1 MKLEGYLVDAVLLG
15 ESDGLSPIG
24 NEYFVPLPSSISE
37 KSFGQGQTTQLGYFA
52 FSWSPGQPE
61 KVLI

>member
-1 MKLEGYLVDAVLLG
+1 MKLEGYLVDTVLLG
-15 ESDGLSPIG
+15 ESDSLSPIG
-24 NEYFVPLPSSISE
+24 NEYFSE